1 MVQVVA
7 SPGSVPGSILPKI
20 GHSMRSDVSALLGLG
35 HQLGDLLEAAL
46 ADAAQRRL
54 ELGLPDDALAVGAR
68 LPLRR
73 IAPGCGH
80 AGIGDDTDAGV
91 AERCPLPLE
100 TGLDGGGVL
109 RLRRRLRLRRA
120 GDDRSDHGTH
130 DAHEDWVSHQH
141 LRPLRPFYSLR
152 PAGPT
157 AQGIAEA
164 TLLERK
170 DDRRRRG
177 LASRDDADA
186 LALIFAYPVFRTDP
200 AEERCR
206 VLWTLPRAPNTLLW
220 LHDFSQECYRGP
232 GCCSDNGMQRTSG
245 APSGLRGAGSVS
257 ANAATSN
264 SAA

>member
-20 GHSMRSDVSALLGLG
+20 GHSMRSDVSQLFWAWVTE
-35 HQLGDLLEAAL
+35 LGDLLEAAL

-73 IAPGCGH
+73 IAPGGGR
-80 AGIGDDTDAGV
+80 AGICDDTDAGV

-109 RLRRRLRLRRA
+109 CRRCRLRLRRA

-130 DAHEDWVSHQH
+130 DAHVGLGQPSAPPPPAAILH
-141 LRPLRPFYSLR
+141 LL

-157 AQGIAEA
+157 AHGIAEV
-164 TLLERK
+164 TPLERK

-186 LALIFAYPVFRTDP
+186 LALIFACPVFRTDP
-200 AEERCR
+200 AEERCYEELVR
-206 VLWTLPRAPNTLLW
+206 VQPVRAMSVLPLEA
-220 LHDFSQECYRGP
+220 D
-232 GCCSDNGMQRTSG
+232 
-245 APSGLRGAGSVS
+245 VS
-257 ANAATSN
+257 L
-264 SAA
+264 

>member
-7 SPGSVPGSILPKI
+7 SPGSVPDSILPKI
-20 GHSMRSDVSALLGLG
+20 GHSMRSDVSQLFWAWVTE
-35 HQLGDLLEAAL
+35 LGDLLEAAL

-91 AERCPLPLE
+91 AERCLLPLE

-109 RLRRRLRLRRA
+109 PRRRRLRLRRA

-130 DAHEDWVSHQH
+130 DAHDDWANHQH
-141 LRPLRPFYSLR
+141 LRPLRPFYILR
-152 PAGPT
+152 PAVPT
-157 AQGIAEA
+157 AHGIAEA

-186 LALIFAYPVFRTDP
+186 LALIFAYPVFRK
-200 AEERCR
+200 
-206 VLWTLPRAPNTLLW
+206 
-220 LHDFSQECYRGP
+220 
-232 GCCSDNGMQRTSG
+232 SG
-245 APSGLRGAGSVS
+245 ATRNWCACSSGGPSESGACEKVG
-257 ANAATSN
+257 AHTNGRRP
-264 SAA
+264 